1 MIRGIGRKKAFREAA
16 EKLVAGSPDSLL
28 TDEETTGEDDFKF
41 KQSPE
46 VCAVI
51 IDKESGRGFAQI
63 TGGAHSTKIVQTGLG
78 ETGQVMVEISAD
90 QSCMLYGRPTVL
102 FVYPRS

>member
-1 MIRGIGRKKAFREAA
+1 MYDGETIDAVQIA
-16 EKLVAGSPDSLL
+16 ESPDSLL
-28 TDEETTGEDDFKF
+28 AAEETTGEDDFKF

-63 TGGAHSTKIVQTGLG
+63 SGGVHATKIVQTGLG
-78 ETGQVMVEISAD
+78 ETGQVMVEISAN
-90 QSCMLYGRPTVL
+90 
-102 FVYPRS
+102 